1 LDRTLVEADA
11 LTLARLIRD
20 KQVSPVAVVEAVLAR
35 IEALQPTVNAFITV
49 TAEEARAAA
58 RRAEAAVMAGER
70 LGPLHGV
77 PFSVKDLLPTR
88 GVRTTMGSLI
98 FADQVPAED
107 AVPVRRLREAGAI
120 LVGKTTTPEFGH
132 KPLTDSPLFGATR
145 NPWDLS
151 RTAGGSSGGA
161 AAAVVSGQAPL
172 ALGTDGGGSIRL
184 PASCCGIVGLKPT
197 LGRVPHVSQADLF
210 SSTSY
215 IGPMARTV
223 AEAAACFDA
232 IAGFDAGD
240 PYSRPEPADDPRDVT
255 VRGLRVG
262 WLPRV
267 GNRLVDA
274 EVLAATE
281 AAARHLEA
289 GGAHVETLD
298 EDVRAFEQ
306 TFLIGLQAGLAARVG
321 AHMAAFGDKV
331 APSLRESIERGA
343 RWTAVDWVNALGQ
356 RTTMYRR
363 VNALLRRFDV
373 LLSPTLS
380 RPALAVDHDAFRP
393 ITIGGEE
400 AGSIRGAWYPY
411 LWPFNLSGH
420 PALSLPCGVAAD
432 GLPIG
437 LQIVGPW
444 YGDRRVLALAGHLE
458 RERPCARPMPL

>member
-1 LDRTLVEADA
+1 MIRTDA
-11 LTLARLIRD
+11 LTLARHIRT
-20 KQVSPVAVVEAVLAR
+20 KEISPVAVVEAVLQR
-35 IEALQPTVNAFITV
+35 IEALQPTVNAFVTV
-49 TAEEARAAA
+49 TADEAREAA

-77 PFSVKDLLPTR
+77 PFSVKDLLFTK
-88 GVRTTMGSLI
+88 GARTTMGSLI
-98 FADQVPAED
+98 FADQVPTED

-120 LVGKTTTPEFGH
+120 LIGKTTTPEFGH
-132 KPLTDSPLFGATR
+132 KPFTDSPLFGATR

-161 AAAVVSGQAPL
+161 AAAVATGQGPL
-172 ALGTDGGGSIRL
+172 ALGTDGGGSVRL

-197 LGRVPHVSQADLF
+197 LGRVPHVHQADLF

-223 AEAAACFDA
+223 AETAACFDA
-232 IAGFDAGD
+232 IVGFDPRD
-240 PYSRPEPADDPRDVT
+240 PYSRPEPSDDSREVT
-255 VRGLRVG
+255 VRGLRIG

-267 GNRLVDA
+267 GNHLVDP
-274 EVLAATE
+274 EVLGE
-281 AAARHLEA
+281 CGGVVGYLE
-289 GGAHVETLD
+289 GQGAHVETIE
-298 EDVRAFEQ
+298 EDLSAFER

-321 AHMAAFGDKV
+321 PHMTKFGDKV

-343 RWTAVDWVNALGQ
+343 QWTAVDWVNALGQ
-356 RTTMYRR
+356 RTAMYRR
-363 VNALLRRFDV
+363 VHGWLQRFDFLV
-373 LLSPTLS
+373 SPTLS
-380 RPALAVDHDAFRP
+380 RPALPVDHDAFRP
-393 ITIGGEE
+393 ITIAGQV

-420 PALSLPCGVAAD
+420 PAVSLPCGWSSD

>member
-1 LDRTLVEADA
+1 MIQTDA
-11 LTLARLIRD
+11 LTLARRIRT
-20 KQVSPVAVVEAVLAR
+20 KEISPVSVVEAVLQR
-35 IEALQPTVNAFITV
+35 IEALQPTVNAFVTV
-49 TAEEARAAA
+49 TADEAREAA

-77 PFSVKDLLPTR
+77 PFSVKDLLFTR
-88 GVRTTMGSLI
+88 GTRTTMGSLI
-98 FADQVPAED
+98 FADQVPTED

-120 LVGKTTTPEFGH
+120 LIGKTTTPEFGH
-132 KPLTDSPLFGATR
+132 KPFTDSPLFGATR

-161 AAAVVSGQAPL
+161 AAAVATGQGPL
-172 ALGTDGGGSIRL
+172 ALGTDGGGSVRL

-197 LGRVPHVSQADLF
+197 LGRVPHVHQADLF

-223 AEAAACFDA
+223 AEATACFDV
-232 IAGFDAGD
+232 IVGFDPRD
-240 PYSRPEPADDPRDVT
+240 PYSRPEPSDDPREVT
-255 VRGLRVG
+255 VRGLRIG

-267 GNRLVDA
+267 GNHLVDP
-274 EVLAATE
+274 EVLGE
-281 AAARHLEA
+281 CEGVVGYLE
-289 GGAHVETLD
+289 GQGAHVETIE
-298 EDVRAFEQ
+298 EDLSAFER

-321 AHMAAFGDKV
+321 PHMATFGDKV

-343 RWTAVDWVNALGQ
+343 QWTAVDWVNALGQ
-356 RTTMYRR
+356 RTAMYRR
-363 VNALLRRFDV
+363 AHGWLQRFDFLV
-373 LLSPTLS
+373 SPTLS
-380 RPALAVDHDAFRP
+380 RPALPVDHDAFRP
-393 ITIGGEE
+393 ISIAGQV

-420 PALSLPCGVAAD
+420 PAVSLPCGWSSD

>member
-1 LDRTLVEADA
+1 LDRRLVEADA

-223 AEAAACFDA
+223 AETAACFDA

-281 AAARHLEA
+281 AAVRHLEA
-289 GGAHVETLD
+289 GGAQVETLD

-356 RTTMYRR
+356 RTAMYRR

-380 RPALAVDHDAFRP
+380 RPALAVDHDAFQS

>member
-1 LDRTLVEADA
+1 MIQTDA
-11 LTLARLIRD
+11 LTLARRIRT
-20 KQVSPVAVVEAVLAR
+20 KEISPVSVVEAVLQR
-35 IEALQPTVNAFITV
+35 IEALQPTVNAFVTV
-49 TAEEARAAA
+49 TADEAREAA

-77 PFSVKDLLPTR
+77 PFSVKDLLFTE
-88 GVRTTMGSLI
+88 GTRTTMGSLI
-98 FADQVPAED
+98 FADQVPTED

-120 LVGKTTTPEFGH
+120 LIGKTTTPEFGH
-132 KPLTDSPLFGATR
+132 KPFTDSPLFGATR

-161 AAAVVSGQAPL
+161 AAAVATGQGPL
-172 ALGTDGGGSIRL
+172 ALGTDGGGSVRL

-197 LGRVPHVSQADLF
+197 LGRVPHVHQADLF

-223 AEAAACFDA
+223 AEATACFDV
-232 IAGFDAGD
+232 IVGFDPRD
-240 PYSRPEPADDPRDVT
+240 PYSRPEPSDDPREVT
-255 VRGLRVG
+255 VRGLRIG

-267 GNRLVDA
+267 GNHLVDP
-274 EVLAATE
+274 EVLGE
-281 AAARHLEA
+281 CEGVVGYLE
-289 GGAHVETLD
+289 GQGAHVETIE
-298 EDVRAFEQ
+298 EDLSAFER

-321 AHMAAFGDKV
+321 PHMATFGDKV

-343 RWTAVDWVNALGQ
+343 QWTAVDWVNALGQ
-356 RTTMYRR
+356 RTAMYRR
-363 VNALLRRFDV
+363 AHGWLQRFDFLV
-373 LLSPTLS
+373 SPTLS
-380 RPALAVDHDAFRP
+380 RPALPVDHDAFRP
-393 ITIGGEE
+393 ISIAGQV

-420 PALSLPCGVAAD
+420 PAVSLPCGWSSD

>member
-1 LDRTLVEADA
+1 MIQTDA
-11 LTLARLIRD
+11 LTLARRIRT
-20 KQVSPVAVVEAVLAR
+20 KEISPVSVVEAVLQR
-35 IEALQPTVNAFITV
+35 IEALQPTVNAFVTV
-49 TAEEARAAA
+49 TADEAREAA
-58 RRAEAAVMAGER
+58 RRAEAAVMAGEP

-77 PFSVKDLLPTR
+77 PFSVKDLLFTR
-88 GVRTTMGSLI
+88 GTRTTMGSLI
-98 FADQVPAED
+98 FADQVPTED

-120 LVGKTTTPEFGH
+120 LIGKTTTPEFGH
-132 KPLTDSPLFGATR
+132 KPFTDSPLFGATR

-161 AAAVVSGQAPL
+161 AAAVATGQGPL
-172 ALGTDGGGSIRL
+172 ALGTDGGGSVRL

-197 LGRVPHVSQADLF
+197 LGRVPHVHQADLF

-223 AEAAACFDA
+223 AEATACFDA
-232 IAGFDAGD
+232 IVGFDPRD
-240 PYSRPEPADDPRDVT
+240 PYSRPEPSDDPREVT
-255 VRGLRVG
+255 VRGLRIG

-267 GNRLVDA
+267 GNHLVDP
-274 EVLAATE
+274 EVLGE
-281 AAARHLEA
+281 CEGVVGYLE
-289 GGAHVETLD
+289 GQGAHVETIE
-298 EDVRAFEQ
+298 EDLSAFER

-321 AHMAAFGDKV
+321 PHMATFGDKV

-343 RWTAVDWVNALGQ
+343 QWTAVDWVNALGQ
-356 RTTMYRR
+356 RTAMYRR
-363 VNALLRRFDV
+363 AHGWLQRFDFLV
-373 LLSPTLS
+373 SPTLS
-380 RPALAVDHDAFRP
+380 RPALPVDHDAFRP
-393 ITIGGEE
+393 ISIAGQV

-420 PALSLPCGVAAD
+420 PAVSLPCGWSSD